1 LVLAGIE
8 AQWRPLRALLVQQVL
23 LLDLSD
29 PQILLGQSLKGGKP
43 GGEAWEAPVPP
54 RTCRAGVPVTLDA
67 LGDFIGD
74 LLLEHSAPDAA
85 LVVALPWEAACWRVL
100 EWPDGGQPEDA
111 TDELRERHA
120 DLGWPFNLEDASLDV
135 QPLANAPGCS
145 LAVGMSLDALESWI
159 EVFAIAGATLRHL
172 IPAQVCQQLAIRE
185 QLEASADQELV
196 ALLQPDSQACHLLVW
211 RAGVPEFQRR
221 LPLEPS
227 ELVPA
232 LDQALRF
239 CRHRLGAE
247 SVRLLVT
254 DPLEGM
260 EAIRAQ
266 LDWPL
271 ELVERGGFGSLRLA
285 GLAALEL
292 SP

>member
-1 LVLAGIE
+1 MVLAGIE
-8 AQWRPLRALLVQQVL
+8 AQWRPLRALLFQQVL

-54 RTCRAGVPVTLDA
+54 RTCRAGVPVTLDV

-100 EWPDGGQPEDA
+100 EWPDGVQPEDA

-145 LAVGMSLDALESWI
+145 LAVGMSLDALKSWI
-159 EVFAIAGATLRHL
+159 EVFAIAGASLRHL

-185 QLEASADQELV
+185 QLKASSDQELV

-227 ELVPA
+227 EVVPA